1 MSFREAVDRLHAQYL
16 DAFRR
21 RDAVGAAAG
30 YTEDAVYLTGGE
42 PVRGRAAIA
51 AAVAAYWKSGVVEKG
66 LTTLSAEAEG
76 NLGYVLETVET
87 SAGKGTALL
96 VLRRDGQGRW
106 GICAEAFFEK

>member
-42 PVRGRAAIA
+42 PVRGRSAIA
-51 AAVAAYWKSGVVEKG
+51 AAVAAYWDSGVVEKG

-87 SAGKGTALL
+87 SAGKGMALL

>member
-1 MSFREAVDRLHAQYL
+1 MAFREAVDALHAQYL
-16 DAFRR
+16 DAFGR

-51 AAVAAYWKSGVVEKG
+51 AAVAAYWDSGVVEKG

-87 SAGKGTALL
+87 SAGKGMALL
-96 VLRRDGQGRW
+96 VLRRDAQGRW